1 MLKWLKI
8 KEYGFEQN
16 SCISCRED
24 PEEADE
30 LVDGVPFCL
39 KEGYCKH
46 LKNVK
51 SIIHKEELEGN
62 PLNFLLGGALEKF
75 EVISEQIYSL
85 SPYDGIKLPTAMFTP
100 HMEGEID
107 LSASDFMELLSLKT
121 SYIRNSILTE
131 RLKQQRKNG
140 S

>member
-1 MLKWLKI
+1 MYETKWRGHKGSVIYADGMLYCYD
-8 KEYGFEQN
+8 ETDGFVG
-16 SCISCRED
+16 
-24 PEEADE
+24 
-30 LVDGVPFCL
+30 LVKATP
-39 KEGYCKH
+39 
-46 LKNVK
+46 
-51 SIIHKEELEGN
+51 
-62 PLNFLLGGALEKF
+62 EKF

-85 SPYDGIKLPTAMFTP
+85 SPYDGIKLPTAMFFP

-107 LSASDFMELLSLKT
+107 LSSAEFMELLSLKT